1 MKETLRH
8 KEAFETYYAM
18 GAERSLASLAGDCGV
33 SEKSVKTW
41 SKSFDWQARIVA
53 RDQENARRLQQ
64 KTDEKIVNVK
74 ALYRKVVGSAISDF
88 VNRLKAGEIEVDS
101 VTDLERLVKL
111 DLLLMGEATETH
123 AHRFE
128 VEEVLGI
135 DRLSDAELRQ
145 RLAEAADGAL
155 AGELPPKP

>member
-8 KEAFETYYAM
+8 KEAFEYYYSLGHDRNLDSVALHH
-18 GAERSLASLAGDCGV
+18 GVTKRSVAA
-33 SEKSVKTW
+33 W
-41 SKSFDWQARIVA
+41 SKSFEWQARIVQ